1 MLPLDVPAIR
11 MLGTPPSR
19 FNAGEHFLDAMA
31 AGLHS
36 PAFPT
41 KAFCAS
47 VNGTPA
53 RKLQSAQAT
62 SQFRGGA

>member
-1 MLPLDVPAIR
+1 MLPPDVPAIR
-11 MLGTPPSR
+11 TLGIPPPR
-19 FNAGEHFLDAMA
+19 FNAGENFLDAVA

-36 PAFPT
+36 PAFST
-41 KAFCAS
+41 KAFRDS

-62 SQFRGGA
+62 SQLRGGA

>member
-1 MLPLDVPAIR
+1 MPPPDMAAIR
-11 MLGTPPSR
+11 NLGAPSPR
-19 FNAGEHFLDAMA
+19 FNAGEHLLDAVA
-31 AGLHS
+31 TELHF
-36 PAFPT
+36 PAFST